1 MNETA
6 YKLFLTKI
14 FRDITSGATF
24 CIELRDI
31 IRRCRRSGFEHPA
44 TVPQRSRVHKTS
56 RMAEFTCR
64 LGTPSGEIVTRL
76 VEAAAAADARV
87 QLERDGYKVFAV
99 TPVGGALNILR
110 SGGSNKGKVKQAD
123 FLLFNQ
129 QFSALLRAG
138 IPVLQA
144 IGLLKSRSQSANLRT
159 VLVDVE
165 EKIKNGQP
173 LSEAF
178 EAQGIFPKIYTAS
191 ILSGEKSGALDDVL
205 MRFVEYLKRS
215 VGVARKLRGA
225 LAYPAFLLVAAA
237 FMVAFL
243 TLYIVPRMS
252 DLFKSL
258 SANRSLPT
266 ITLAVL
272 WLSNNLASNIWWIGP
287 LLIIVGLALF
297 VWLRTDSGRLLL
309 HKFLLRLPVAGALIR
324 QMATAQLARSLSTL
338 LAGGITVPDSWEIA
352 SQALNNL
359 ELRRKSQTVL
369 PMIREGRGFT
379 EALQQADW
387 IPELGL
393 DMIGIGE
400 KSGSLRE
407 MLDEVAGFY
416 DAEAEVKLEQLTT
429 LLEPLILIV
438 MAAIVLAILLAIY
451 LPIIQTISAG
461 PMSGGRR

>member
-1 MNETA
+1 M
-6 YKLFLTKI
+6 
-14 FRDITSGATF
+14 S
-24 CIELRDI
+24 
-31 IRRCRRSGFEHPA
+31 
-44 TVPQRSRVHKTS
+44 
-56 RMAEFTCR
+56 EFVCR
-64 LGTPSGEIVTRL
+64 LGTPSGEIITRI
-76 VEAAAAADARV
+76 VEATAAAEARF
-87 QLERDGYKVFAV
+87 QLEREGYKVFDVAS
-99 TPVGGALNILR
+99 
-110 SGGSNKGKVKQAD
+110 SGGGIASVLPFGSGRKGRVKQAD

-129 QFSALLRAG
+129 QLSALLRAG

-144 IGLLKSRSQSANLRT
+144 IGLLKSRSQSANLRE
-159 VLVDVE
+159 VLADVE
-165 EKIKNGQP
+165 EKIKSGVP

-178 EAQGIFPKIYTAS
+178 EAQGLFPKIYTAS

-205 MRFVEYLKRS
+205 ARYVEYLKRS

-225 LAYPAFLLVAAA
+225 LAYPAFLLAAA
-237 FMVAFL
+237 TFMVAFL
-243 TLYIVPRMS
+243 TIYIVPRMS

-258 SANRSLPT
+258 SANRGLPT

-272 WLSNNLASNIWWIGP
+272 ALSNGVANNVWWFLP
-287 LLIIVGLALF
+287 LLLIAGVGLF
-297 VWLRTDSGRLLL
+297 IWLRTDRGRLML
-309 HKFLLRLPVAGALIR
+309 HKALLRLPIGGALIR

-359 ELRRKSQTVL
+359 ELRRRSTSVL

-379 EALQQADW
+379 DALQHAGW

-407 MLDEVAGFY
+407 MLDEVAAFY

-429 LLEPLILIV
+429 LLEPLILVV

-461 PMSGGRR
+461 PMGGGRK